1 MMKMKKRIITALI
14 AVISVLSLCACTN
27 GSKTDEPSTNEPNSK
42 SQQQT
47 SIPLEGESGYADYC
61 VKIAESEL
69 KKLDFSSVQPV
80 EVQNKAYAKAKTYTD
95 SNGNTQYVGFNEN
108 GDGIFRSVQMYKD
121 SKEYIYAEY
130 KNSKLAVLS
139 ITADSSSTFFTFEN
153 GELIEYTVTNG
164 KDGYNK
170 EVRHYSKNGLTRIE
184 IFDPDGNKLLDK

>member
-1 MMKMKKRIITALI
+1 MMKMKKRIITAIL

-27 GSKTDEPSTNEPNSK
+27 GSKADEPSTNEPNSK
-42 SQQQT
+42 SEQQT
-47 SIPLEGESGYADYC
+47 AIPLEGESGYADYC
-61 VKIAESEL
+61 IKIAESEL
-69 KKLDFSSVQPV
+69 KKLDFSAVQPV
-80 EVQNKAYAKAKTYTD
+80 EVQNKAYAKAETYTD